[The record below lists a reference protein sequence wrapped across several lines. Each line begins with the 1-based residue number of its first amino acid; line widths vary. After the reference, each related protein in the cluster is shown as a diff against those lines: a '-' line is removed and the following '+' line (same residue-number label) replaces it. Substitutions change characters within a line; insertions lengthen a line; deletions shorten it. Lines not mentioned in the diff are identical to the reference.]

1 MSTTSRPRPRTRD
14 ARSAPPGRAPRTA
27 VVVGAGMVGLATAWH
42 LQEQGVEV
50 TVVDREGVA
59 AGSSWGN
66 AGWLTPGMA
75 MPLADPSLW
84 TYGPRAL
91 LDPAAPLHVPLRFDP
106 RLWSFFARFMAHATQ
121 RRWDH
126 AMAALTP
133 IDRVALDAF
142 DELAAGGS
150 LGHGVEAGTTP
161 GPFTVAF
168 EHVREARPFLRELE
182 HVAAAGQT
190 VPVRRV
196 EAGERAHQL
205 TDRVST
211 VYALEGQRFLEPGPF
226 VHALADSVRARG
238 GRILTGLEVLD
249 VEPGRLGACVYARAV
264 HPDAAA
270 HPALVGAT
278 PGSGAARAG
287 ATTGRSDAVGPGAAE
302 PRRAGSPTEREEG
315 VVLRGDAVV
324 LATGA
329 WLPTLAAPLG
339 VRTRVQAGRGYS
351 FTVKTDEPV
360 ETPIYLPARR
370 VACTPYQ
377 GRFRIAGTME
387 FRSPD
392 EPLQPRRIEA
402 ILASVRHL
410 FQGVDLDDRHDE
422 WVGSRP
428 VTPDGLPL
436 VGATRT
442 PGVYVA
448 GGHGMWGIVLGPATG
463 RALAHLVTTGET
475 PDEIRPFDPLR

>member
-1 MSTTSRPRPRTRD
+1 MRSVEGS
-14 ARSAPPGRAPRTA
+14 ARSTAGATRAPVRST

-50 TVVDREGVA
+50 TVVDREDVA
-59 AGSSWGN
+59 AGASWGN

-91 LDPAAPLHVPLRFDP
+91 LDPSAPLHVPLRFDP

-121 RRWDH
+121 ARWDR

-142 DELAAGGS
+142 DELAAGGTG
-150 LGHGVEAGTTP
+150 GHGVEAGTTP

-182 HVAAAGQT
+182 HVSAAGQS

-238 GRILTGLEVLD
+238 GRILTGLDVLD
-249 VEPGRLGACVYARAV
+249 VEPGRLGASVFTRPAHRGEPGG
-264 HPDAAA
+264 PDE
-270 HPALVGAT
+270 
-278 PGSGAARAG
+278 PGDVAG
-287 ATTGRSDAVGPGAAE
+287 
-302 PRRAGSPTEREEG
+302 RRAPGGQFPPARREEG
-315 VVLRGDAVV
+315 AVLRADAVV

-329 WLPTLAAPLG
+329 WLPALAAPLG

-387 FRSPD
+387 FRGPD

-442 PGVYVA
+442 RGVYVA
-448 GGHGMWGIVLGPATG
+448 GGHGMWGMVLGPATG
-463 RALAHLVTTGET
+463 RALARLVTTGET
-475 PDEIRPFDPLR
+475 PEEIRPFAPLR

>member
-1 MSTTSRPRPRTRD
+1 
-14 ARSAPPGRAPRTA
+14 
-27 VVVGAGMVGLATAWH
+27 MVGLATAWH

-91 LDPAAPLHVPLRFDP
+91 VDPAAPLHVPLRFDP
-106 RLWSFFARFMAHATQ
+106 RLWTFFARFMAHATQ

-133 IDRVALDAF
+133 VDRVALDAF

-196 EAGERAHQL
+196 ETGERAHQL
-205 TDRVST
+205 TDDVST

-249 VEPGRLGACVYARAV
+249 VEPGRLGACVFARAV
-264 HPDAAA
+264 HPDAGTA
-270 HPALVGAT
+270 
-278 PGSGAARAG
+278 
-287 ATTGRSDAVGPGAAE
+287 
-302 PRRAGSPTEREEG
+302 RRAGSPTEREEG

-387 FRSPD
+387 FRGPD

-402 ILASVRHL
+402 ILASVQHL

-448 GGHGMWGIVLGPATG
+448 GGHGMWGMVLGPATG

-475 PDEIRPFDPLR
+475 PDEIRAFDPLR